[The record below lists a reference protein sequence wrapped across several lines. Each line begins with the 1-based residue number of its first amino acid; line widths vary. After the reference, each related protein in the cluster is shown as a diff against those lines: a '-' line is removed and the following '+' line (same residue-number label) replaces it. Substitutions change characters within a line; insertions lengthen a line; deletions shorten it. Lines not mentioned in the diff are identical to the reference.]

1 MSILQSLFGP
11 GKRKTPFDLSK
22 LGVDMHSHLIPGI
35 DDGAPTMD
43 HSMAML
49 NKFAQLGYRK
59 VITTPHI
66 LGEVH
71 PNTPEIILS
80 GLEAV
85 KKELKALQIP
95 IEIEAAAEYY
105 CDESL
110 LPQIK
115 AKNILC
121 FGAQNYVLMEFSML
135 SPSQYEAQ
143 ALFEL
148 QVAGYI
154 PVLAHFE
161 RYPYYHGNFQK
172 VEELRARN
180 IKIQVNFGSLSGHY
194 GPGVKKMAEEL
205 IKKGLVDFMGSDCH
219 RMEHLLMIEK
229 NLDAPIFNAI
239 EKLKLLNP
247 SL

>member
-105 CDESL
+105 CDESF
-110 LPQIK
+110 LPKIK
-115 AKNILC
+115 EKNILS
-121 FGAQNYVLMEFSML
+121 FGQNYVLMEFSML

-180 IKIQVNFGSLSGHY
+180 IQIQVNLGSLSGHY

-205 IKKGLVDFMGSDCH
+205 IKKGLVDFLGSDCH

-229 NLDAPIFNAI
+229 HLDAPIFNAI
-239 EKLKLLNP
+239 EKLSLLNP
-247 SL
+247 GL

>member
-1 MSILQSLFGP
+1 MY
-11 GKRKTPFDLSK
+11 
-22 LGVDMHSHLIPGI
+22 
-35 DDGAPTMD
+35 

-80 GLEAV
+80 GLEEV
-85 KKELKALQIP
+85 RKELKALHIP
-95 IEIEAAAEYY
+95 IELEAAAEYY

-110 LPQIK
+110 LPKIK
-115 AKNILC
+115 EKNILT
-121 FGAQNYVLMEFSML
+121 FGANYVLMEFSML

-143 ALFEL
+143 AFFDL
-148 QVAGYI
+148 QVAGYV

-161 RYPYYHGNFQK
+161 RYPYYHGNFEK

-180 IKIQVNFGSLSGHY
+180 IKIQVNLGSLTGHY

-205 IKKGLVDFMGSDCH
+205 IKKGLVDFLGSDCH

-229 NLDAPIFNAI
+229 YLDAPIYDAI
-239 EKLKLLNP
+239 EKLHLLNP

>member
-1 MSILQSLFGP
+1 MNLIKSLFGP
-11 GKRKTPFDLSK
+11 KKRKKPFDLSK

-35 DDGAPTMD
+35 DDGAPTME
-43 HSMAML
+43 HSIAML

-80 GLEAV
+80 GLEEV
-85 KKELKALQIP
+85 RKELQKLKIN

-105 CDESL
+105 CDETL
-110 LPQIK
+110 LPKIK
-115 AKNILC
+115 DKNILS
-121 FGAQNYVLMEFSML
+121 FGKNYVLMEFSML
-135 SPSQYEAQ
+135 HASQYEAQ

-148 QVAGYI
+148 QVAGYV

-161 RYPYYHGNFQK
+161 RYPFYHGNFEK
-172 VEELRARN
+172 VEQLRERN
-180 IKIQVNFGSLSGHY
+180 IKIQVNLGSLTGHY
-194 GPGVKKMAEEL
+194 GQSVKKMAEEL
-205 IKKGLVDFMGSDCH
+205 IKKGLVDFLGSDCH

-229 NLDAPIFNAI
+229 HLDAPIYDAI
-239 EKLKLLNP
+239 EKLQLLNP

>member
-1 MSILQSLFGP
+1 MSILHSLFGP
-11 GKRKTPFDLSK
+11 KKRKTPFDLSK

-43 HSMAML
+43 HSIAMI

-71 PNTPEIILS
+71 RNTPEIILS
-80 GLEAV
+80 GLEEV
-85 KKELKALQIP
+85 RKELQKLEIN

-110 LPQIK
+110 LPKIK
-115 AKNILC
+115 AKNILT
-121 FGAQNYVLMEFSML
+121 FGANYVLMEFSML

-143 ALFEL
+143 ALFDL
-148 QVAGYI
+148 QVAGYVPI
-154 PVLAHFE
+154 LAHFE
-161 RYPYYHGNFQK
+161 RYPYYHGNFEK
-172 VEELRARN
+172 VAQLRDRN
-180 IKIQVNFGSLSGHY
+180 IKIQINLGSLTGHY

-205 IKKGLVDFMGSDCH
+205 IKKGLVDFLGSDCH

-229 NLDAPIFNAI
+229 NLDATIYDAI
-239 EKLKLLNP
+239 EKLPLLNP

>member
-1 MSILQSLFGP
+1 MNLIKSLFGP
-11 GKRKTPFDLSK
+11 KKRNTPFDLSK

-35 DDGAPTMD
+35 DDGAPTME
-43 HSMAML
+43 HSIAML

-80 GLEAV
+80 GLEEV
-85 KKELKALQIP
+85 RKELQKLDIN

-105 CDESL
+105 CDETL
-110 LPQIK
+110 LPKIK
-115 AKNILC
+115 DKNILS
-121 FGAQNYVLMEFSML
+121 FGKNYVLMEFSML
-135 SPSQYEAQ
+135 HASQYEAQ

-148 QVAGYI
+148 QVAGYV

-161 RYPYYHGNFQK
+161 RYPFYHGNFEK
-172 VEELRARN
+172 VEQLRERN
-180 IKIQVNFGSLSGHY
+180 IKIQVNLGSLTGHY
-194 GPGVKKMAEEL
+194 GQSVKKMAEEL
-205 IKKGLVDFMGSDCH
+205 IKKGLVDFLGSDCH

-229 NLDAPIFNAI
+229 HLDAPIYDAI
-239 EKLKLLNP
+239 EKLQLLNP

>member
-1 MSILQSLFGP
+1 
-11 GKRKTPFDLSK
+11 
-22 LGVDMHSHLIPGI
+22 MHSHLIPGI

-43 HSMAML
+43 HSIAML

-80 GLEAV
+80 GLEEV
-85 KKELKALQIP
+85 RKELKALHIP
-95 IEIEAAAEYY
+95 IELEAAAEYY

-110 LPQIK
+110 LPKIK
-115 AKNILC
+115 AKNILT
-121 FGAQNYVLMEFSML
+121 FGANYVLMEFSML

-143 ALFEL
+143 AFFDL
-148 QVAGYI
+148 QVAGYV

-161 RYPYYHGNFQK
+161 RYPYYHGNFEK

-180 IKIQVNFGSLSGHY
+180 IKIQVNLGSLTGHY

-205 IKKGLVDFMGSDCH
+205 IKKGLVDFLGSDCH

-229 NLDAPIFNAI
+229 YLDAPIYDAI
-239 EKLKLLNP
+239 EKLQLLNP

>member
-1 MSILQSLFGP
+1 
-11 GKRKTPFDLSK
+11 
-22 LGVDMHSHLIPGI
+22 MHSHLIPGI

-43 HSMAML
+43 HSIAML

-59 VITTPHI
+59 VVTTPHI

-71 PNTPEIILS
+71 PNTPEIILN
-80 GLEAV
+80 GLAEV
-85 KKELKALQIP
+85 QKELKTLNIP

-110 LPQIK
+110 LPKIK
-115 AKNILC
+115 AKNILS
-121 FGAQNYVLMEFSML
+121 FGQNYVLMEFGML
-135 SPSQYEAQ
+135 SPSQYEGQ
-143 ALFEL
+143 ALFDL
-148 QVAGYI
+148 QVAGYVPI
-154 PVLAHFE
+154 LAHFE
-161 RYPYYHGNFQK
+161 RYPYYHGNFEK

-180 IKIQVNFGSLSGHY
+180 IKIQVNLGSLTGHY

-205 IKKGLVDFMGSDCH
+205 IKKGLVDFLGSDCH

-229 NLDAPIFNAI
+229 HLDAPIYDAI
-239 EKLKLLNP
+239 EKLRLLNP

>member
-1 MSILQSLFGP
+1 MSFLGSLFKP
-11 GKRKTPFDLSK
+11 KKRQQPYDLSA
-22 LGVDMHSHLIPGI
+22 LGADMHSHLIPGI

-43 HSMAML
+43 HSIAML

-71 PNTPEIILS
+71 PNTPEIILK
-80 GLEAV
+80 GLAEVQAEI
-85 KKELKALQIP
+85 KRLEIP
-95 IEIEAAAEYY
+95 IELEAAAEYY
-105 CDESL
+105 CDETL
-110 LPQIK
+110 LPKIK
-115 AKNILC
+115 AKELLS
-121 FGAQNYVLMEFSML
+121 FGDNLVLMEYSMI

-148 QVAGYI
+148 QVAGYT

-161 RYPYYHGNFQK
+161 RYPYYHGNFEK
-172 VEELRARN
+172 VEQLRERG
-180 IKIQVNFGSLSGHY
+180 ILIQVNLLSLTGRY

-205 IKKGLVDFMGSDCH
+205 IEKGLVDFLGTDCH
-219 RMEHLLMIEK
+219 RIEHLLIIEQI
-229 NLDAPIFNAI
+229 LDKPIFTAI
-239 EKLKLLNP
+239 EKLKLRNP

>member
-1 MSILQSLFGP
+1 MSFLSTFFGP
-11 GKRKTPFDLSK
+11 KKRKAPFDLAN
-22 LGVDMHSHLIPGI
+22 LGVDMHSHLIAGI
-35 DDGAPTMD
+35 DDGAPTLE
-43 HSMAML
+43 HSVAML

-80 GLEAV
+80 GLEEV
-85 KKELKALQIP
+85 KKKLRALHIP

-105 CDESL
+105 CDESF
-110 LPQIK
+110 LPKIK
-115 AKNILC
+115 EKKILS
-121 FGAQNYVLMEFSML
+121 FGQNYVLMEFSML
-135 SPSQYEAQ
+135 NPSQYEGQ

-148 QVAGYI
+148 QVAGYV

-161 RYPYYHGNFQK
+161 RYPYYHGNFKK
-172 VEELRARN
+172 VESLRERN
-180 IKIQVNFGSLSGHY
+180 IKVQVNLGSLTGHY
-194 GPGVKKMAEEL
+194 GPAVKKMAEEL
-205 IKKGLVDFMGSDCH
+205 IYKGLVDFLGSDCH

-229 NLDAPIFNAI
+229 HLDAPIFDAI

>member
-1 MSILQSLFGP
+1 
-11 GKRKTPFDLSK
+11 
-22 LGVDMHSHLIPGI
+22 MHSHLIPGI

-43 HSMAML
+43 HSIAML

-80 GLEAV
+80 GLEEV
-85 KKELKALQIP
+85 RKELRKLEIN

-110 LPQIK
+110 LPKIK
-115 AKNILC
+115 AKNILS
-121 FGAQNYVLMEFSML
+121 FGQNYVLMEFGML
-135 SPSQYEAQ
+135 SPSQYESQ
-143 ALFEL
+143 ALFDL
-148 QVAGYI
+148 QVAGYV

-161 RYPYYHGNFQK
+161 RYPYYHGNFEK
-172 VEELRARN
+172 VEELRARH
-180 IKIQVNFGSLSGHY
+180 IKIQVNLGSLSGHY

-205 IKKGLVDFMGSDCH
+205 IKKGLVDFLGSDCH

-229 NLDAPIFNAI
+229 YLDAPIYDAI
-239 EKLKLLNP
+239 EKLQLLNP
-247 SL
+247 SV

>member
-1 MSILQSLFGP
+1 MSIFKSLFRP
-11 GKRKTPFDLSK
+11 KQRQTPFDLSS
-22 LGVDMHSHLIPGI
+22 LGADMHSHLIPGI

-43 HSMAML
+43 HSIAML

-71 PNTPEIILS
+71 PNTPEIILK
-80 GLEAV
+80 GLAEVQAEI
-85 KKELKALQIP
+85 KRLDIP
-95 IEIEAAAEYY
+95 IELEAAAEYY
-105 CDESL
+105 CDETL
-110 LPQIK
+110 LPKIK
-115 AKNILC
+115 AKELLS
-121 FGAQNYVLMEFSML
+121 FGDNLVLMEYSMI

-148 QVAGYI
+148 QVAGYT

-161 RYPYYHGNFQK
+161 RYPYYHGNFEK
-172 VEELRARN
+172 VEQLRERG
-180 IKIQVNFGSLSGHY
+180 ILIQVNLLSLTGRY

-205 IKKGLVDFMGSDCH
+205 IEKGLVDFLGTDCH
-219 RMEHLLMIEK
+219 RIEHLLIIEQI
-229 NLDAPIFNAI
+229 LDKPIFTAI
-239 EKLKLLNP
+239 EKLKLRNP

>member
-1 MSILQSLFGP
+1 MNLIKSLFGP
-11 GKRKTPFDLSK
+11 KKRKKPFDLSK

-35 DDGAPTMD
+35 DDGAPTME
-43 HSMAML
+43 HSIAML

-80 GLEAV
+80 GLEEV
-85 KKELKALQIP
+85 RKELQKLDIN
-95 IEIEAAAEYY
+95 IEIDAAAEYY
-105 CDESL
+105 CDETL
-110 LPQIK
+110 LPKIK
-115 AKNILC
+115 AKNILS
-121 FGAQNYVLMEFSML
+121 FGNNYVLMEFSML
-135 SPSQYEAQ
+135 HASQYEAQ

-148 QVAGYI
+148 QVAGYV

-161 RYPYYHGNFQK
+161 RYPFYHGNFEK
-172 VEELRARN
+172 VEQLRERN
-180 IKIQVNFGSLSGHY
+180 IKIQVNLGSLTGHY
-194 GPGVKKMAEEL
+194 GPSVKKMAEEL
-205 IKKGLVDFMGSDCH
+205 IKKGLVDFLGSDCH

-229 NLDAPIFNAI
+229 HLDAPIYDAI

>member
-1 MSILQSLFGP
+1 MSFLQSLFRP
-11 GKRKTPFDLSK
+11 KKRKTPFDLSK

-35 DDGAPTMD
+35 DDGAPTME
-43 HSMAML
+43 HSIAML

-80 GLEAV
+80 GLEEV
-85 KKELKALQIP
+85 RKELQKLNIN
-95 IEIEAAAEYY
+95 IEIDAAAEYY
-105 CDESL
+105 CDETL
-110 LPQIK
+110 LPKIK
-115 AKNILC
+115 AKNILS
-121 FGAQNYVLMEFSML
+121 FGNNYVLMEFSML
-135 SPSQYEAQ
+135 HASQYEAQ

-154 PVLAHFE
+154 PILAHFE
-161 RYPYYHGNFQK
+161 RYPYYHGNFEK

-180 IKIQVNFGSLSGHY
+180 IKIQVNLGSLTGHY
-194 GPGVKKMAEEL
+194 GPGVRKMAEEL
-205 IKKGLVDFMGSDCH
+205 IKKGLVDFLGSDCH

-229 NLDAPIFNAI
+229 HLDAPIYDAI

>member
-1 MSILQSLFGP
+1 
-11 GKRKTPFDLSK
+11 
-22 LGVDMHSHLIPGI
+22 MHSHLIPGI

-43 HSMAML
+43 HSIAML

-59 VITTPHI
+59 VVTTPHI

-71 PNTPEIILS
+71 PNTPEIILK
-80 GLEAV
+80 GLAEV
-85 KKELKALQIP
+85 QKELKALNIP

-110 LPQIK
+110 LPKIK
-115 AKNILC
+115 AKNILS
-121 FGAQNYVLMEFSML
+121 FGQNYVLMEFGML
-135 SPSQYEAQ
+135 SPSQYEGQ
-143 ALFEL
+143 ALFDL
-148 QVAGYI
+148 QVAGYVPI
-154 PVLAHFE
+154 LAHFE
-161 RYPYYHGNFQK
+161 RYPYYHGNFEK

-180 IKIQVNFGSLSGHY
+180 IKIQVNLGSLTGHY

-205 IKKGLVDFMGSDCH
+205 IKKGLVDFLGSDCH

-229 NLDAPIFNAI
+229 HLDAPIYNAI
-239 EKLKLLNP
+239 EKLRLLNP

>member
-1 MSILQSLFGP
+1 MSFLQSLFGP
-11 GKRKTPFDLSK
+11 KKRNRPYDLSA

-43 HSMAML
+43 HSIAML

-71 PNTPEIILS
+71 PNTPEIILN
-80 GLEAV
+80 GLAEV
-85 KKELKALQIP
+85 QKELKALNIP

-110 LPQIK
+110 LPNIK
-115 AKNILC
+115 AKNILS
-121 FGAQNYVLMEFSML
+121 FGQNYVLMEFGML
-135 SPSQYEAQ
+135 SPSQYEGQ
-143 ALFEL
+143 ALFDL
-148 QVAGYI
+148 QVAGYVPI
-154 PVLAHFE
+154 LAHFE
-161 RYPYYHGNFQK
+161 RYPYYHGNFEK
-172 VEELRARN
+172 VEDLRARN
-180 IKIQVNFGSLSGHY
+180 IKIQVNLGSLTGHY

-205 IKKGLVDFMGSDCH
+205 IKKGLVDFLGSDCH

-229 NLDAPIFNAI
+229 HLDAPIYNAI
-239 EKLKLLNP
+239 EKLRLLNP

>member
-1 MSILQSLFGP
+1 MSILQTLFGP
-11 GKRKTPFDLSK
+11 KKRKTPFDLSK

-43 HSMAML
+43 HSIAML

-80 GLEAV
+80 GLEEV
-85 KKELKALQIP
+85 RKELKALNIP
-95 IEIEAAAEYY
+95 IELEAAAEYY

-110 LPQIK
+110 LPKIK
-115 AKNILC
+115 AKNILT
-121 FGAQNYVLMEFSML
+121 FGANYVLMEFSML

-143 ALFEL
+143 AFFDL
-148 QVAGYI
+148 QVAGYV

-161 RYPYYHGNFQK
+161 RYPYYHGNFEK

-180 IKIQVNFGSLSGHY
+180 IKIQVNLGSLTGHY

-205 IKKGLVDFMGSDCH
+205 IKKGLVDFLGSDCH

-229 NLDAPIFNAI
+229 YLDAPIYDAI
-239 EKLKLLNP
+239 EKLRLLNS

>member
-1 MSILQSLFGP
+1 
-11 GKRKTPFDLSK
+11 
-22 LGVDMHSHLIPGI
+22 MHSHLIPGI

-43 HSMAML
+43 HSIAML

-71 PNTPEIILS
+71 PNTPEIILL
-80 GLEAV
+80 GLEEV
-85 KKELKALQIP
+85 RKELQKLQINM
-95 IEIEAAAEYY
+95 ELEAAAEYY

-110 LPQIK
+110 LPKIK
-115 AKNILC
+115 AKNILS
-121 FGAQNYVLMEFSML
+121 FGQNYVLMEFGML
-135 SPSQYEAQ
+135 SPSQYEGQ
-143 ALFEL
+143 ALFDL
-148 QVAGYI
+148 QVAGYV

-161 RYPYYHGNFQK
+161 RYPYYHGNFEK

-180 IKIQVNFGSLSGHY
+180 IKIQVNLGSLTGHY

-205 IKKGLVDFMGSDCH
+205 IKKSLVDFLGSDCH

-229 NLDAPIFNAI
+229 HLDAPIYDAI
-239 EKLKLLNP
+239 EKLQLLNP

>member
-1 MSILQSLFGP
+1 
-11 GKRKTPFDLSK
+11 
-22 LGVDMHSHLIPGI
+22 MHSHLIPGI

-43 HSMAML
+43 HSIAML
-49 NKFAQLGYRK
+49 NKFAQIGYRK

-71 PNTPEIILS
+71 PNTPEIILL
-80 GLEAV
+80 GLEEV
-85 KKELKALQIP
+85 RKELQKLQIN

-110 LPQIK
+110 LPKIK
-115 AKNILC
+115 AKNILS
-121 FGAQNYVLMEFSML
+121 FGQNYVLMEFGML
-135 SPSQYEAQ
+135 SPSQYEGQ
-143 ALFEL
+143 ALFDL
-148 QVAGYI
+148 QVAGYV

-161 RYPYYHGNFQK
+161 RYPYYHGNFEK

-180 IKIQVNFGSLSGHY
+180 IKIQVNLGSLTGHY

-205 IKKGLVDFMGSDCH
+205 IKKGLVDFLGSDCH

-229 NLDAPIFNAI
+229 HLDAPIYDAI
-239 EKLKLLNP
+239 EKLQLLNP

>member
-1 MSILQSLFGP
+1 MSILHSLFGP
-11 GKRKTPFDLSK
+11 KKRTAPVDLSK
-22 LGVDMHSHLIPGI
+22 LRVDMHSHLIPGI

-43 HSMAML
+43 HSIAML

-80 GLEAV
+80 GLEKV
-85 KKELKALQIP
+85 RIELQNLAIN

-110 LPQIK
+110 LPKIK
-115 AKNILC
+115 AKNILS
-121 FGAQNYVLMEFSML
+121 FGQNYVLMEFGML
-135 SPSQYEAQ
+135 SPSQYEGQ
-143 ALFEL
+143 ALFDL
-148 QVAGYI
+148 QVAGYV

-161 RYPYYHGNFQK
+161 RYPYYHGNFEK

-180 IKIQVNFGSLSGHY
+180 IKIQVNLGSLSGHY

-205 IKKGLVDFMGSDCH
+205 IKKGLVDFLGSDCH

-229 NLDAPIFNAI
+229 YLDAPIYDAI
-239 EKLKLLNP
+239 EKLQLLNP

>member
-1 MSILQSLFGP
+1 
-11 GKRKTPFDLSK
+11 
-22 LGVDMHSHLIPGI
+22 MHSHLIPGI

-43 HSMAML
+43 HSIAML

-80 GLEAV
+80 GLEEV
-85 KKELKALQIP
+85 RKELKALHIP
-95 IEIEAAAEYY
+95 IELEAAAEYY

-110 LPQIK
+110 LPKIK
-115 AKNILC
+115 AKNILT
-121 FGAQNYVLMEFSML
+121 FGANYVLMEFSML

-143 ALFEL
+143 AFFDL
-148 QVAGYI
+148 QVAGYV

-161 RYPYYHGNFQK
+161 RYPYYHGTFEK

-180 IKIQVNFGSLSGHY
+180 IKIQVNLGSLTGHY

-205 IKKGLVDFMGSDCH
+205 IKKGLVDFLGSDCH

-229 NLDAPIFNAI
+229 YLDAPIYDAI
-239 EKLKLLNP
+239 EKLRLLNP